1 MKKMLFSLLFAA
13 AALFARAQDNA
24 LVRFFDQYMED
35 ERFTVVQVSPKMFQM
50 ISKINTDD
58 PDWEKFRDVIG
69 NLSGLY
75 VLHTDKDVD
84 GKAMYQEAFKRIPL
98 KEYEELL
105 TVRDGE
111 QNLRFMIKE
120 SDNIISELLLL
131 VGELGEFTALSIV
144 GRIDLDKI
152 SALSKA
158 IPVEGVQHLEKVSG
172 GSKSPETPKEPKY
185 PKAPKTPQN
194 RP

>member
-1 MKKMLFSLLFAA
+1 MLFSLLFAA

-35 ERFTVVQVSPKMFQM
+35 ERFTVVRVSPKMFQM
-50 ISKINTDD
+50 IAKINTED

-69 NLSGLY
+69 DLSGLY
-75 VLHTDKDVD
+75 VLHTDEDVD
-84 GKAMYQEAFKRIPL
+84 GKAMYQEAFKRIPV

-111 QNLRFMIKE
+111 QNMRFMIKE
-120 SDNIISELLLL
+120 SDSVINELLLL
-131 VGELGEFTALSIV
+131 VGEPGEFTAMSII

-158 IPVEGVQHLEKVSG
+158 IPVEGVQHLEKVGG
-172 GSKSPETPKEPKY
+172 GSKSPEIPKEPKE
-185 PKAPKTPQN
+185 PKDSKTPKTPQN
-194 RP
+194 RS

>member
-1 MKKMLFSLLFAA
+1 MRKLILSLLLAA
-13 AALFARAQDNA
+13 TASLAHAQDNA
-24 LVRFFDQYMED
+24 LTRFFDQYMED
-35 ERFTVVQVSPKMFQM
+35 EQFTVVRVSPKMFQM
-50 ISKINTDD
+50 IAKINTDD

-75 VLHTDKDVD
+75 VLHADSGVD
-84 GKAMYQEAFKRIPL
+84 GRALYQDAFKRLPV

-120 SDNIISELLLL
+120 NNNIVNELLLL
-131 VGELGEFTALSIV
+131 VGEPSGFTALSIV

-152 SALSKA
+152 STLSKA
-158 IPVEGVQHLEKVSG
+158 IPVDGVQHLEKMDG
-172 GSKSPETPKEPKY
+172 NSKSKDSPR
-185 PKAPKTPQN
+185 APKDPKDPKVT
-194 RP
+194 RSSF